1 MNGQE
6 IPRRDKYDYLGV
18 TIDPKLSWKD
28 HISRVCGKANRTL
41 GLVKRTLHAAPQQV
55 RKTAYETL
63 VRPSLEY
70 ATCAWLP
77 HTQSAIK
84 KVEQVQLAAT
94 RFVCGDYRRRSS
106 VTSMCSTLEWDTLEQ
121 RRRLRDVTLFYKIK
135 HGLVG
140 ITLPLVLI
148 PADSRTRCQNTNK
161 LRVVTSSCLTYQYS
175 YFVCCVPVCNRRPHS
190 STVPDGRLPNH
201 QSPVMFPHFLLTSQ
215 LQDSEASLI
224 SQYILEDK
232 RDQEY
237 YKTVKYK
244 HHM

>member
-6 IPRRDKYDYLGV
+6 IPHRDKYDYLGV

-63 VRPSLEY
+63 VCPSLEY
-70 ATCAWLP
+70 ATCAWSP

-84 KVEQVQLAAT
+84 KVEQVQRAAA
-94 RFVCGDYRRRSS
+94 RFVCEDYRRRSS

-140 ITLPLVLI
+140 ITLIATCADPCRLPNSMSEHRQATSSDIFMPHLPVLVLRPLCTI
-148 PADSRTRCQNTNK
+148 LEPPT
-161 LRVVTSSCLTYQYS
+161 
-175 YFVCCVPVCNRRPHS
+175 PVGNRRPDS

-201 QSPVMFPHFLLTSQ
+201 QSPV
-215 LQDSEASLI
+215 
-224 SQYILEDK
+224 ILH
-232 RDQEY
+232 
-237 YKTVKYK
+237 VGF
-244 HHM
+244 

>member
-63 VRPSLEY
+63 VHPSLEY
-70 ATCAWLP
+70 ATCAWSP
-77 HTQSAIK
+77 HTQSVIK
-84 KVEQVQLAAT
+84 KVEQVQRAAA

-106 VTSMCSTLEWDTLEQ
+106 VMCSTLEWDTLEQ
-121 RRRLRDVTLFYKIK
+121 STPRLRDM
-135 HGLVG
+135 

-148 PADSRTRCQNTNK
+148 PANSRTRCQNTDN

-175 YFVCCVPVCNRRPHS
+175 YFVRCIPVWNHLPQS
-190 STVPDGRLPNH
+190 AIDAQTVAQFQTAAFSTTRAL
-201 QSPVMFPHFLLTSQ
+201 
-215 LQDSEASLI
+215 
-224 SQYILEDK
+224 
-232 RDQEY
+232 
-237 YKTVKYK
+237 
-244 HHM
+244 